1 MFAIDIQTYP
11 QRGGTLRVIACIE
24 DLLPIA
30 KILGHIRRREALI
43 RNTPRS
49 PPDLQPELTPSRD
62 GWAETQGVLRLL
74 ARISNLPN
82 GFSGP

>member
-24 DLLPIA
+24 DL
-30 KILGHIRRREALI
+30 
-43 RNTPRS
+43 
-49 PPDLQPELTPSRD
+49 
-62 GWAETQGVLRLL
+62 RLL

-82 GFSGP
+82 GFSGL